1 MYVVLSNHKDII
13 SYHHLQRHKSG
24 SYNFRC
30 NEGIHV
36 EMDSQRKIQVLSNMY
51 KYIVWNSDPIIYTLL
66 RMYRNKFSLEIFI
79 GQLFNRIV

>member
-1 MYVVLSNHKDII
+1 MHVVLSNHKDII

-36 EMDSQRKIQVLSNMY
+36 EMDSQRKIQVLNNMY
-51 KYIVWNSDPIIYTLL
+51 KYIIWNSDTIIYTPYNSLYKSLL
-66 RMYRNKFSLEIFI
+66 GNYAIE
-79 GQLFNRIV
+79 

>member
-36 EMDSQRKIQVLSNMY
+36 EMDSQRKIQVLNNMY
-51 KYIVWNSDPIIYTLL
+51 KYIIWNSDPK
-66 RMYRNKFSLEIFI
+66 NFAHVQK
-79 GQLFNRIV
+79 